1 MMANAVA
8 AVVSLLVGGILAIGV
23 VLTRWPAVHWLAADT
38 FYMVLTAHGIDMLIF
53 WIIFF
58 EIAVLYFCSSTLLR
72 CRIATPRWPGSRF
85 ALMLIGAVMNNVA
98 VFQGGSS
105 VMMTSYVPMMA
116 APSFYLGLILFAV
129 GALIGCFV
137 FFGTLVIAKR
147 DKTYQGSV
155 PLVTF
160 GAITAAIIAVFT
172 IASGAIIL
180 IPTFLMSI
188 GVVKAV
194 DPLVYRTIWWA
205 FGHSSQQIN
214 VAAHISIWYAVAAIA
229 FGAKPM
235 SERVSRGAF
244 LLYILFLQLAS
255 AHHLLADPGLST
267 NWKVVNTSYFMY
279 FAVLASMIHGLT
291 IPGAIEVAQREKGY
305 NQGLFEWLRK
315 APWGNPVFSG
325 MFISLIGFGFLG
337 GISGVMMGT
346 EQLNMIIHNTIYVPG
361 HFHATVVIGTT
372 LSFMAL
378 TYFLIPVLFKREM
391 INPGLAKLQPYL
403 FGLSMYFFCLVM
415 MGAGTLGVSRRHWD
429 MALNGAA
436 AGLRVAGR
444 RLPDDGPGRHRR
456 RGGHRRRARSTS
468 TSPSARCCGARSWT
482 QRARPA
488 RCSRRSRRPRRRGGA
503 GLRFGRVRGAGHVR
517 AGHGV
522 PGGVRAVL
530 LHQLEVPVPGL
541 GTESDVPRR
550 SACGASPAGGADQRQ
565 PAKPDPRWP
574 RGQPCNSRATSW
586 ACSSCASAW

>member
-1 MMANAVA
+1 MSATIPVPATPLRGTTYRTCPRSGLQFEAHAERLMIANAVI
-8 AVVSLLVGGILAIGV
+8 AVVALLVGGILAIGV

-58 EIAVLYFCSSTLLR
+58 EMAVLYFCSSTLLR
-72 CRIATPRWPGSRF
+72 CRLATPNMAWLAL
-85 ALMLIGAVMNNVA
+85 ALMLIGAVTNNVA

-116 APSFYLGLILFAV
+116 SPAFYLGLILFAV

-180 IPTFLMSI
+180 IPTFLQSV
-188 GVVKAV
+188 GVIKQV

-214 VAAHISIWYAVAAIA
+214 VSAHIAIWYAVAAIA

-267 NWKVVNTSYFMY
+267 GWKVVNTSYFMY

-291 IPGAIEVAQREKGY
+291 IPGAIEVAQRAKGL
-305 NQGLFEWLRK
+305 NKGLFEWLRK

-325 MFISLIGFGFLG
+325 VAIALVGFGFLG

-346 EQLNMIIHNTIYVPG
+346 EQLNMLIHNTIYVPG
-361 HFHATVVIGTT
+361 HFHATVVVGTT

-378 TYFLIPVLFKREM
+378 TYFLIPVLFRREM
-391 INPGLAKLQPYL
+391 INPGLAKWQPYL

-429 MALNGAA
+429 MALSGAA
-436 AGLRVAGR
+436 LGYEWPGAAYLMMGLVGIAGVA
-444 RLPDDGPGRHRR
+444 
-456 RGGHRRRARSTS
+456 AIV
-468 TSPSARCCGARSWT
+468 
-482 QRARPA
+482 
-488 RCSRRSRRPRRRGGA
+488 GGA
-503 GLRFGRVRGAGHVR
+503 IYIYITVGSLLWGKKLDKGAVSPMFTPIPPTAPTAVAQSYGSAGFAAPGTFMLAMLFLVSFVLYYFINWKYLGQLWGL
-517 AGHGV
+517 
-522 PGGVRAVL
+522 
-530 LHQLEVPVPGL
+530 
-541 GTESDVPRR
+541 S
-550 SACGASPAGGADQRQ
+550 
-565 PAKPDPRWP
+565 
-574 RGQPCNSRATSW
+574 
-586 ACSSCASAW
+586 

>member
-1 MMANAVA
+1 MSATLPLPTVPVSGGTTYRTCPRSGLQFEAHAERLMIANAVI
-8 AVVSLLVGGILAIGV
+8 AVVALLVGGILAIGV

-53 WIIFF
+53 WMIFF

-72 CRIATPRWPGSRF
+72 CRLATPKVAWLAL

-116 APSFYLGLILFAV
+116 APTFYLGLILFAV

-147 DKTYQGSV
+147 DKTYEGSV

-180 IPTFLMSI
+180 IPTFLMSVGI
-188 GVVKAV
+188 VKSV

-205 FGHSSQQIN
+205 FGHSSQQVN
-214 VAAHISIWYAVAAIA
+214 VAAHISIWYAVAAIC

-255 AHHLLADPGLST
+255 AHHLLADPGMST
-267 NWKVVNTSYFMY
+267 SWKIVNTSYFMY

-291 IPGAIEVAQREKGY
+291 IPGAIEVAQRAKGF
-305 NQGLFEWLRK
+305 NKGLFEWLRK

-346 EQLNMIIHNTIYVPG
+346 EQLNMLIHNTIYVPG
-361 HFHATVVIGTT
+361 HFHATVVVGTT

-378 TYFLIPVLFKREM
+378 TYFLIPVLFRREM
-391 INPGLAKLQPYL
+391 IVPGLAKLQPYL

-429 MALNGAA
+429 MALTGAA
-436 AGLRVAGR
+436 LGYEWPGAAYLMMALVGLAGIAAIAG
-444 RLPDDGPGRHRR
+444 
-456 RGGHRRRARSTS
+456 GGLYIYITVGSLLWGKKLDTGKV
-468 TSPSARCCGARSWT
+468 SPSFT
-482 QRARPA
+482 PI
-488 RCSRRSRRPRRRGGA
+488 PRTAKSGVVQTYGSA
-503 GLRFGRVRGAGHVR
+503 GFA
-517 AGHGV
+517 A
-522 PGGVRAVL
+522 PGTFMLAMLFLVAFVL
-530 LHQLEVPVPGL
+530 YYFINWKYLGQLWGL
-541 GTESDVPRR
+541 S
-550 SACGASPAGGADQRQ
+550 
-565 PAKPDPRWP
+565 
-574 RGQPCNSRATSW
+574 
-586 ACSSCASAW
+586 